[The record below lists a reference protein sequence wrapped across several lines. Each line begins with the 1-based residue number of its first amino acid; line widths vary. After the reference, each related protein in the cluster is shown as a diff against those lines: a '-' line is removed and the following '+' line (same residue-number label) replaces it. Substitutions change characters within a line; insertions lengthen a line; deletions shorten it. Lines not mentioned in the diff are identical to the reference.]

1 MSKILIIED
10 NIDLASLAK
19 DLLVRHGYKVLVCYD
34 GVQGREV
41 VLKEKPDLIL
51 LDLMLP
57 GGGGF
62 YVLERLKLSS
72 LTKYLPI
79 VVMTASK
86 DKEHRRKAEE
96 LGVDAFIEKPYE
108 NQQLLSIIKGFLD
121 DASGS
126 TEPSI

>member
-10 NIDLASLAK
+10 NMDLASLAR
-19 DLLVRHGYKVLVCYD
+19 DLLVKNGYEVLVCYD

-41 VLKEKPDLIL
+41 AMKEKPDLVL

-62 YVLERLKLSS
+62 YVLENLKLSS
-72 LTKYLPI
+72 LTQFIPV

-96 LGVDAFIEKPYE
+96 MGVEAFIEKPYE
-108 NQQLLSIIKGFLD
+108 NQQLLSIIHALLKK
-121 DASGS
+121 
-126 TEPSI
+126 